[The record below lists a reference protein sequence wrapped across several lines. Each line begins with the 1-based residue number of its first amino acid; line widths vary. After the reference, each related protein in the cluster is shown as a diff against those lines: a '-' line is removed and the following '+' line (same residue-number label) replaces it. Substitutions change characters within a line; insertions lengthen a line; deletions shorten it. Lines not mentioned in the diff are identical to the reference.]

1 MIESHSWF
9 IKDKIVILYKLR
21 SKLLIYYYNFLLKEF
36 NKLYSW
42 SNQMIQTNRNRYIK
56 YKTKYNA
63 K

>member
-1 MIESHSWF
+1 MKF
-9 IKDKIVILYKLR
+9 IILIYKNKLSYFIYKLR